1 MPTRFVQDLMSD
13 EAYAAGKDQLLPATS
28 KSAFV
33 EGLRSLNTANGE
45 LLKQLLHLQSGGM
58 HHSTAVE
65 GTAQKLW
72 LLCWPCGTHQLCRAS
87 ACGLHNMEMVSIR
100 THMM

>member
-1 MPTRFVQDLMSD
+1 MPTCYVQDLVSD

-28 KSAFV
+28 KAVFV
-33 EGLRSLNTANGE
+33 DGLRSLNNATGE
-45 LLKQLLHLQSGGM
+45 LLTYHSHLQSGGM

-72 LLCWPCGTHQLCRAS
+72 LSCWPCGTHQLYHAS